1 MDTLLK
7 LSRLIFK
14 IHQLKYLI
22 EIFKDKIYSKRS
34 QDILAEQVFGLL
46 RNRIFQYPADYLA
59 GRLCQ
64 WQTV

>member
-7 LSRLIFK
+7 LSRFIFK

-22 EIFKDKIYSKRS
+22 EIFKDKIYSKWS

-46 RNRIFQYPADYLA
+46 RNRIFQYPADHLA
-59 GRLCQ
+59 GR
-64 WQTV
+64 

>member
-7 LSRLIFK
+7 LSRFIFK

-22 EIFKDKIYSKRS
+22 EIFKDKIYSKRF

-46 RNRIFQYPADYLA
+46 RNRIFQYPADHLA
-59 GRLCQ
+59 GR
-64 WQTV
+64 

>member
-7 LSRLIFK
+7 LSRFIFK

-22 EIFKDKIYSKRS
+22 EIFKDKIDSKRS

-46 RNRIFQYPADYLA
+46 RNRIFQYPADHLA
-59 GRLCQ
+59 GR
-64 WQTV
+64 